1 MDRRAAWAA
10 ILAYCLVITFPSI
23 AQEVVTPFSF
33 CFMRCAS
40 HVEINKAKVKPKAYL
55 AHFDQ
60 ALFAINWCSQWHE
73 MEIIGFVA
81 SNSLE
86 LSNPAYRQNIS
97 RSGISGQSQLCRNH
111 FDASRGS
118 TIVFYSATDIREF
131 ADRWRALFMNIPN
144 SWKYFF
150 DKQIWTFGIFDA
162 FGLNEGGRSCT
173 LSCIGG
179 NSSCFVGAQQKEE
192 LSDCPKAHYGS
203 QDNKPKCEESDRIIR
218 RLPPEFAPITFFV
231 FGCVFFGGLVLF
243 LGYWYVFGR
252 RERNNQCEQRKN
264 HNTKRD

>member
-86 LSNPAYRQNIS
+86 LSNPADRQNIS

-179 NSSCFVGAQQKEE
+179 NSSCFVGTSSA
-192 LSDCPKAHYGS
+192 
-203 QDNKPKCEESDRIIR
+203 RIRANNLFRFWMRVFR
-218 RLPPEFAPITFFV
+218 RLGAV
-231 FGCVFFGGLVLF
+231 LGLLVRL
-243 LGYWYVFGR
+243 W
-252 RERNNQCEQRKN
+252 RKN